1 MDHPIPTTH
10 TLPIFAKA
18 NKISKA
24 QNIRRCCAPD
34 ELDTTPPLW
43 GCRCYAAKI
52 RLQNFSF
59 FVCIFLYLLA
69 LIHLNEKLRFNFSF
83 ISLHVNY
90 LSFNSLIFRSTKK
103 FVTSFVSIGSEV
115 TTFFDFLKFA
125 FCRCCYVASASLPPV
140 KSLIG
145 PKTNQQQATN
155 PLRHSWQTE
164 TDF

>member
-1 MDHPIPTTH
+1 MEHPIPTTH

-83 ISLHVNY
+83 ISLAFSY
-90 LSFNSLIFRSTKK
+90 LGFNSLIFLVNKK
-103 FVTSFVSIGSEV
+103 LVTSFVSIVLEV
-115 TTFFDFLKFA
+115 TSFFNFLNFA
-125 FCRCCYVASASLPPV
+125 FCPVQGVLGPRLIAQVYGAHRKRRC
-140 KSLIG
+140 
-145 PKTNQQQATN
+145 
-155 PLRHSWQTE
+155 
-164 TDF
+164 D